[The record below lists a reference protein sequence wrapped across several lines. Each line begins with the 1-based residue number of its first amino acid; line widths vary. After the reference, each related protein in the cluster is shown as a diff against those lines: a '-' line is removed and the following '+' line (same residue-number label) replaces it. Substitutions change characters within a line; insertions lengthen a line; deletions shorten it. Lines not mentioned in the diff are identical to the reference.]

1 MEFRISVHPNR
12 NFKNLFMKYII
23 LLACCLNMFNAKATE
38 SEKVIKSKPEK
49 IIVYTQGAQVHR
61 NSQVN
66 LVAGQNTIIFS
77 GLENCIN
84 TSAIQAS
91 GNGNFIIADIQHEVH
106 YPELDKAKLNG
117 DVRYKKLLK
126 HVNDSIQE
134 LNYLLEENVAKSD
147 ALTTEKN
154 VLLNYSLYKGQS
166 KRDSIASL
174 KDGLSYLREKLFN
187 INSEQ
192 LKLKREREKLDAKKN
207 ALNDHLLNISN
218 ELANQNNS
226 GEVEKVDYRILVH
239 VIADQA
245 TQASI
250 NLNYYI
256 TNAGWTPSYDLRAIS
271 NEQNIKLTY
280 KAQIHQ
286 ESGIDWGNVK
296 LVLSTAN
303 PNRSYEL
310 PELSPLY
317 LGYTNYGYK
326 DKKVNAGAVPSLSY
340 NSNKEYAAK
349 ADLDKMN
356 DQEVVAQNAYDY
368 TTVNENVIETE
379 YEIKLNYNIPS
390 DGKEH
395 FAAIMV
401 KDLKTLYRYK
411 AIPKLNNNVY
421 LTAVLPDWE
430 DAITM
435 GGEASIYY
443 DGSYIGNT
451 NLTPGGTDD
460 TIQLSLGIDKN
471 VAIKRQK
478 IKDKCSQKVLDNDIL
493 HQYTFEITMKNS
505 RSNKIEIDIED
516 QLPLAYDKSVV
527 VERKELS
534 GAKYDEITGVLKWRS
549 TIQAKDSKKLT
560 LMYQIKAP
568 KTMPVAVN

>member
-1 MEFRISVHPNR
+1 
-12 NFKNLFMKYII
+12 MKS
-23 LLACCLNMFNAKATE
+23 LLIFVFCLTIVKANATE
-38 SEKVIKSKPEK
+38 TEKTIKSKPEK

-61 NSQVN
+61 NTLVN

-84 TSAIQAS
+84 ASAIQAS

-106 YPELDKAKLNG
+106 YPEFDKAKLNG

-126 HVNDSIQE
+126 QVNDSLLE
-134 LNYLLEENVAKSD
+134 LNYLIEDITYKSE
-147 ALTTEKN
+147 ALSTEKN
-154 VLLNYSLYKGQS
+154 VLLNYSLYNGQS

-174 KDGLSYLREKLFN
+174 KDGLTYLREKLFN
-187 INSEQ
+187 INTEQ
-192 LKLKREREKLDAKKN
+192 LKLKREREKLETKKTI
-207 ALNDHLLNISN
+207 LNERIVNVSR
-218 ELANQNNS
+218 ELANENNT
-226 GEVEKVDYRILVH
+226 GEVEQVDYRILVH

-245 TQASI
+245 TQATVS
-250 NLNYYI
+250 LNYYI
-256 TNAGWTPSYDLRAIS
+256 TNAGWTPSYDLRAMS
-271 NEQNIKLTY
+271 NEQNVKLTY

-303 PNRSYEL
+303 PNRSYNIPSL
-310 PELSPLY
+310 TPWY
-317 LGYTNYGYK
+317 LGYNPYLSNRKEGNLSTPASGAYEMDKSKVDDYK
-326 DKKVNAGAVPSLSY
+326 IVEKEAV
-340 NSNKEYAAK
+340 A
-349 ADLDKMN
+349 
-356 DQEVVAQNAYDY
+356 AQNAYDY
-368 TTVNENVIETE
+368 TSVSENVIETE

-401 KDLKTLYRYK
+401 KDLKTNYRYK

-421 LTAVLPDWE
+421 LTAVLSDWE

-443 DGSYIGNT
+443 DGSYVGNT
-451 NLTPGGTDD
+451 SLVPGGTED

-471 VAIKRQK
+471 IAIKRQK
-478 IKDKCSQKVLDNDIL
+478 IKEKCSQKVLDNDIL
-493 HQYTFEITMKNS
+493 HQYTYEITMKNS
-505 RSNKIEIDIED
+505 RATKIDIEVED
-516 QLPLAYDKSVV
+516 QLPLAQDKSVV
-527 VERKELS
+527 VDRKELS
-534 GAKYDEITGVLKWRS
+534 GAKYDEVTGILKWHS

-568 KTMPVAVN
+568 KYMSVAFN

>member
-1 MEFRISVHPNR
+1 
-12 NFKNLFMKYII
+12 MKS
-23 LLACCLNMFNAKATE
+23 LLIFVFCLTIVKANAAETE
-38 SEKVIKSKPEK
+38 KTIKSKPEK

-61 NSQVN
+61 NTLVN

-84 TSAIQAS
+84 ASAIQAS

-106 YPELDKAKLNG
+106 YPEFDKAKLNG
-117 DVRYKKLLK
+117 DVRYKKILK
-126 HVNDSIQE
+126 QVNDSLQE
-134 LNYLLEENVAKSD
+134 LNYLIEDITYKSD
-147 ALTTEKN
+147 ALSTEKN

-174 KDGLSYLREKLFN
+174 KDGLNYLREKLYN
-187 INSEQ
+187 INTEQ
-192 LKLKREREKLDAKKN
+192 LKLKREREKLEAKKII
-207 ALNDHLLNISN
+207 LNERVVNVSR
-218 ELANQNNS
+218 ELTNQNNT
-226 GEVEKVDYRILVH
+226 GEVEQVDYRILVH

-245 TQASI
+245 TQATVS
-250 NLNYYI
+250 LNYYI
-256 TNAGWTPSYDLRAIS
+256 TNAGWTPSYDLRAMS
-271 NEQNIKLTY
+271 NEQNVKLTY

-303 PNRSYEL
+303 PNRSYNI
-310 PELSPLY
+310 PSLSPWY
-317 LGYTNYGYK
+317 LGYNPYK
-326 DKKVNAGAVPSLSY
+326 QNNNKDSRVLSAPAAGAGYSDKAKKTDDFSDLEQEQ
-340 NSNKEYAAK
+340 KEVAA
-349 ADLDKMN
+349 L
-356 DQEVVAQNAYDY
+356 NAYDY
-368 TTVNENVIETE
+368 TSVSENVIETE

-401 KDLKTLYRYK
+401 KDLKTNYRYK

-421 LTAVLPDWE
+421 LTAVLSDWE

-443 DGSYIGNT
+443 DGSYVGNT
-451 NLTPGGTDD
+451 SLLPGGTED

-471 VAIKRQK
+471 IAIKRQK
-478 IKDKCSQKVLDNDIL
+478 IKEKCSQKVLDNDIL
-493 HQYTFEITMKNS
+493 HQYTYEITIKNS
-505 RSNKIEIDIED
+505 RATKIDIEVED
-516 QLPLAYDKSVV
+516 QLPLAQDKSVV
-527 VERKELS
+527 VDRKELS
-534 GAKYDEITGVLKWRS
+534 GAKYDEVTGILKWRS

-560 LMYQIKAP
+560 LMYQVKAP
-568 KTMPVAVN
+568 KYMSVAFN

>member
-1 MEFRISVHPNR
+1 
-12 NFKNLFMKYII
+12 MKS
-23 LLACCLNMFNAKATE
+23 LLIFVFCLTIVKANAAETE
-38 SEKVIKSKPEK
+38 KTIKSKPEK

-61 NSQVN
+61 NTLVN

-84 TSAIQAS
+84 ASAIQAS

-106 YPELDKAKLNG
+106 YPEFDKAKLNG

-126 HVNDSIQE
+126 QVNDSLQE
-134 LNYLLEENVAKSD
+134 LNYLIEDITYKSD
-147 ALTTEKN
+147 ALSTEKN

-174 KDGLSYLREKLFN
+174 KDGLNYLREKLYN
-187 INSEQ
+187 INTEQ
-192 LKLKREREKLDAKKN
+192 LKLKREREKLEAKKII
-207 ALNDHLLNISN
+207 LNERVVNVSR
-218 ELANQNNS
+218 ELTNQNNT
-226 GEVEKVDYRILVH
+226 GEVEQVDYRILVH

-245 TQASI
+245 TQATVS
-250 NLNYYI
+250 LNYYI
-256 TNAGWTPSYDLRAIS
+256 TNAGWTPSYDLRAMS
-271 NEQNIKLTY
+271 NEQNVKLTY

-303 PNRSYEL
+303 PNRSYNI
-310 PELSPLY
+310 PSLSPWY
-317 LGYTNYGYK
+317 LGYNPYK
-326 DKKVNAGAVPSLSY
+326 QNNNKDSRVLSAPAAGAGYSD
-340 NSNKEYAAK
+340 KAKK
-349 ADLDKMN
+349 ADDFSDLE
-356 DQEVVAQNAYDY
+356 QEQKEIAAQNAYDY
-368 TTVNENVIETE
+368 TSVSENVIETE

-401 KDLKTLYRYK
+401 KDLKTNYRYK

-421 LTAVLPDWE
+421 LTAVLSDWE

-443 DGSYIGNT
+443 DGSYVGNT
-451 NLTPGGTDD
+451 SLLPGGTED

-471 VAIKRQK
+471 IAIKRQK
-478 IKDKCSQKVLDNDIL
+478 IKEKCSQKVLDNDIL
-493 HQYTFEITMKNS
+493 HQYTYEITMKNS
-505 RSNKIEIDIED
+505 RATKIEIEVED
-516 QLPLAYDKSVV
+516 QLPLAQVKSVV
-527 VERKELS
+527 VDRKELS
-534 GAKYDEITGVLKWRS
+534 GAKYDEVTGILKWRS

-560 LMYQIKAP
+560 LMYQVKAP
-568 KTMPVAVN
+568 KYMSVAFN

>member
-1 MEFRISVHPNR
+1 
-12 NFKNLFMKYII
+12 MKS
-23 LLACCLNMFNAKATE
+23 LLIFVFCLTIVKANAAETE
-38 SEKVIKSKPEK
+38 KTIKSKPEK

-61 NSQVN
+61 NTLVN

-84 TSAIQAS
+84 ASAIQAS

-106 YPELDKAKLNG
+106 YPEFDKAKLNG

-126 HVNDSIQE
+126 QVNDSLQE
-134 LNYLLEENVAKSD
+134 LNYLIEDITYKSD
-147 ALTTEKN
+147 ALSTEKN

-174 KDGLSYLREKLFN
+174 KDGLTYLREKLYN
-187 INSEQ
+187 INTEQ
-192 LKLKREREKLDAKKN
+192 LKLKREREKLEAKKTI
-207 ALNDHLLNISN
+207 LNERIVNVSR
-218 ELANQNNS
+218 ELTNQNNT
-226 GEVEKVDYRILVH
+226 GEVEQVDYRILVH

-245 TQASI
+245 TQATVS
-250 NLNYYI
+250 LNYYI

-271 NEQNIKLTY
+271 SEQNVKLTY

-303 PNRSYEL
+303 PNRSYNI
-310 PELSPLY
+310 PSLSPWY
-317 LGYTNYGYK
+317 LGYNPYQQNRNK
-326 DKKVNAGAVPSLSY
+326 DSRVLSAPAAGAGYSD
-340 NSNKEYAAK
+340 KAKK
-349 ADLDKMN
+349 ADDFSDLE
-356 DQEVVAQNAYDY
+356 QEQKEIAAQNAYDY
-368 TTVNENVIETE
+368 TSVSENVIETE

-401 KDLKTLYRYK
+401 KDLKTNYRYK

-421 LTAVLPDWE
+421 LTAVLSDWE

-443 DGSYIGNT
+443 DGSYVGNT
-451 NLTPGGTDD
+451 SLLPGGTED

-471 VAIKRQK
+471 IAIKRQK
-478 IKDKCSQKVLDNDIL
+478 IKEKCSQKVLDNDIL
-493 HQYTFEITMKNS
+493 HQYTYEITMKNS
-505 RSNKIEIDIED
+505 RATKIEIEVED
-516 QLPLAYDKSVV
+516 QLPLAQDKSVV
-527 VERKELS
+527 VDRKELS
-534 GAKYDEITGVLKWRS
+534 GAKYDEVTGILKWRS

-568 KTMPVAVN
+568 KYMSVAFN

>member
-1 MEFRISVHPNR
+1 M
-12 NFKNLFMKYII
+12 KTLF
-23 LLACCLNMFNAKATE
+23 LLAFCCTIGLANATE
-38 SEKVIKSKPEK
+38 TEKTIKTKPEK

-61 NSQVN
+61 NTTLN

-84 TSAIQAS
+84 ASAIQAS
-91 GNGNFIIADIQHEVH
+91 GNGNFIIADIQHEIH
-106 YPELDKAKLNG
+106 YPEFDKAKLQG
-117 DVRYKKLLK
+117 DVRYKKLVK
-126 HVNDSIQE
+126 VINDSLQE
-134 LNYLLEENVAKSD
+134 IGYQLEDITFKAE

-154 VLLNYSLYKGQS
+154 VLLNYNLYKGLS
-166 KRDSIASL
+166 KKDSIAL
-174 KDGLSYLREKLFN
+174 LRDGLTYLREKLYN
-187 INSEQ
+187 INAEQ
-192 LKLKREREKLDAKKN
+192 LKLKREREKLEVRQAQ
-207 ALNDHLLNISN
+207 LNERINNISN
-218 ELANQNNS
+218 QLANQNS
-226 GEVEKVDYRILVH
+226 TGEEEKVDYRILVH
-239 VIADQA
+239 VIADLPTTA
-245 TQASI
+245 TI

-271 NEQNIKLTY
+271 NDQNVKLTY

-286 ESGIDWGNVK
+286 QSGTDWGNVK

-303 PNRSYEL
+303 PNRSYNL
-310 PELSPLY
+310 PNLSPWY
-317 LGYTNYGYK
+317 LGYNIYDNQK
-326 DKKVNAGAVPSLSY
+326 DKYAKAKMASPALAYGAVTRTDELNTITSLEA
-340 NSNKEYAAK
+340 KEDAK
-349 ADLDKMN
+349 
-356 DQEVVAQNAYDY
+356 NAYDY
-368 TTVNENVIETE
+368 TSVTENMIETE

-390 DGKEH
+390 DGKQH

-435 GGEASIYY
+435 AGEASIYY
-443 DGSYIGNT
+443 DGSYVGAT
-451 NLTPGGTDD
+451 SLSPGGTED

-478 IKDKCSQKVLDNDIL
+478 IKDKCSQKVLDNDII

-505 RSNKIEIDIED
+505 RAAKIEIEVED
-516 QLPLAYDKSVV
+516 QLPITQDKTITI
-527 VERKELS
+527 ERKELS
-534 GAKYDEITGVLKWRS
+534 GAKYDEVTGKLKWRS

-560 LMYQIKAP
+560 LTYQVKAP
-568 KTMPVAVN
+568 KNMPVAVN

>member
-1 MEFRISVHPNR
+1 
-12 NFKNLFMKYII
+12 MKYVI
-23 LLACCLNMFNAKATE
+23 LLACCLNIFNAKATE
-38 SEKVIKSKPEK
+38 SEKIIKSKPEK

-84 TSAIQAS
+84 ASAIQAS
-91 GNGNFIIADIQHEVH
+91 GNGNFIIADIQHEIH
-106 YPELDKAKLNG
+106 YPEFDKAKLNG

-134 LNYLLEENVAKSD
+134 LNYLIEENTAKSD
-147 ALTTEKN
+147 ALATEKN

-174 KDGLSYLREKLFN
+174 KDGLAYLREKLYN

-192 LKLKREREKLDAKKN
+192 LKLKREREKLEAKKIV
-207 ALNDHLLNISN
+207 LNERIINVTN
-218 ELANQNNS
+218 ELANQNNT
-226 GEVEKVDYRILVH
+226 GEVEQVDYRVIVH

-245 TQASI
+245 TAATI

-256 TNAGWTPSYDLRAIS
+256 TNAGWTPSYDLRA
-271 NEQNIKLTY
+271 NTNDQNVKLTY

-286 ESGIDWGNVK
+286 ESGIDWGSVK

-310 PELSPLY
+310 PELSPWY
-317 LGYTNYGYK
+317 LGYSPYEQKN
-326 DKKVNAGAVPSLSY
+326 KKGLLQTAPAYANGLSY
-340 NSNKEYAAK
+340 EK
-349 ADLDKMN
+349 ADDSKSAMMDKEEIV
-356 DQEVVAQNAYDY
+356 DAQNAYDY
-368 TTVNENVIETE
+368 TTVNENIIETE

-411 AIPKLNNNVY
+411 AIPKLNSNVY

-435 GGEASIYY
+435 SGEASIYY

-451 NLTPGGTDD
+451 SLTPGGTED

-471 VAIKRQK
+471 IAIKRQK

-505 RSNKIEIDIED
+505 RANKIEIEVED
-516 QLPLAYDKSVV
+516 QLPLSQDKSVV
-527 VERKELS
+527 IDRKDVS
-534 GAKYDEITGVLKWRS
+534 GAKYDELTGILKWRS
-549 TIQAKDSKKLT
+549 VVQSKDSKKLT
-560 LMYQIKAP
+560 LTYQIKAP
-568 KTMPVAVN
+568 KYMAVACN

>member
-1 MEFRISVHPNR
+1 
-12 NFKNLFMKYII
+12 MKS
-23 LLACCLNMFNAKATE
+23 LLIFVFCLTIVKANAAETE
-38 SEKVIKSKPEK
+38 KTIKSKPEK

-61 NSQVN
+61 NTLVN

-84 TSAIQAS
+84 ASAIQAS

-106 YPELDKAKLNG
+106 YPEFDKAKLNG

-126 HVNDSIQE
+126 QVNDSLQE
-134 LNYLLEENVAKSD
+134 LNYLIEDITSKSE

-174 KDGLSYLREKLFN
+174 KDGLTYLREKLYN
-187 INSEQ
+187 INTEQ
-192 LKLKREREKLDAKKN
+192 LKLKREREKLEAKKTI
-207 ALNDHLLNISN
+207 LNERIVNVSR
-218 ELANQNNS
+218 ELTNQNNT
-226 GEVEKVDYRILVH
+226 GEVEQVDYRILVH

-245 TQASI
+245 TQATVS
-250 NLNYYI
+250 LNYYI
-256 TNAGWTPSYDLRAIS
+256 TNAGWTPSYDLRAMS
-271 NEQNIKLTY
+271 SEQNVKLTY

-303 PNRSYEL
+303 PNRSYNI
-310 PELSPLY
+310 PSLSPWY
-317 LGYTNYGYK
+317 LGYNPYK
-326 DKKVNAGAVPSLSY
+326 QNNNKDSRVLSAPAAGAGYSD
-340 NSNKEYAAK
+340 KAKK
-349 ADLDKMN
+349 ADDYDLLEKE
-356 DQEVVAQNAYDY
+356 QEQSVVAQNAYEY
-368 TTVNENVIETE
+368 TSVSENVIETE

-401 KDLKTLYRYK
+401 KDLKTNYRYK

-421 LTAVLPDWE
+421 LTAVLSDWE

-443 DGSYIGNT
+443 DGSYVGNT
-451 NLTPGGTDD
+451 SLVPGGTED

-471 VAIKRQK
+471 IAIKRQK
-478 IKDKCSQKVLDNDIL
+478 IKEKCSQKVLDNDIL
-493 HQYTFEITMKNS
+493 HQYTYEITMKNS
-505 RSNKIEIDIED
+505 RATKIEIEVED
-516 QLPLAYDKSVV
+516 QLPLAQDKSVV
-527 VERKELS
+527 VDRKELS
-534 GAKYDEITGVLKWRS
+534 GAKYDEVTGILKWRS

-560 LMYQIKAP
+560 LMYQVKAP
-568 KTMPVAVN
+568 KYMAVAFN

>member
-1 MEFRISVHPNR
+1 
-12 NFKNLFMKYII
+12 MKS
-23 LLACCLNMFNAKATE
+23 LLIFVFCLTIVKANAAETE
-38 SEKVIKSKPEK
+38 KTIKSKPEK

-61 NSQVN
+61 NTLVN

-84 TSAIQAS
+84 ASAIQAS

-106 YPELDKAKLNG
+106 YPEFDKAKLNG

-126 HVNDSIQE
+126 QVNDSLQE
-134 LNYLLEENVAKSD
+134 LNYLIEDITYKSD
-147 ALTTEKN
+147 ALSTEKN
-154 VLLNYSLYKGQS
+154 VLLNYSLYKDQS

-174 KDGLSYLREKLFN
+174 KDGLNYLREKLYN
-187 INSEQ
+187 INTEQ
-192 LKLKREREKLDAKKN
+192 LKLKREREKLEAKKII
-207 ALNDHLLNISN
+207 LNERVVNVSR
-218 ELANQNNS
+218 ELTNQNNT
-226 GEVEKVDYRILVH
+226 GEVEQVDYRILVH

-245 TQASI
+245 TQATVS
-250 NLNYYI
+250 LNYYI
-256 TNAGWTPSYDLRAIS
+256 TNAGWTPSYDLRAMS
-271 NEQNIKLTY
+271 NEQNVKLTY

-303 PNRSYEL
+303 PNRSYNI
-310 PELSPLY
+310 PSLSPWY
-317 LGYTNYGYK
+317 LGYNPYK
-326 DKKVNAGAVPSLSY
+326 QNNNKDSRVLSAPAAGAGYSDKAKKTDDFSDLEQEQ
-340 NSNKEYAAK
+340 KEVAA
-349 ADLDKMN
+349 L
-356 DQEVVAQNAYDY
+356 NAYDY
-368 TTVNENVIETE
+368 TSVSENVIETE

-401 KDLKTLYRYK
+401 KDLKTNYRYK

-421 LTAVLPDWE
+421 LTAVLSDWE

-443 DGSYIGNT
+443 DGSYVGNT
-451 NLTPGGTDD
+451 SLLPGGTED

-471 VAIKRQK
+471 IAIKRQK
-478 IKDKCSQKVLDNDIL
+478 IKEKCLQKVLDNDIL
-493 HQYTFEITMKNS
+493 HQYTYEITMKNS
-505 RSNKIEIDIED
+505 RATKIDIEVED
-516 QLPLAYDKSVV
+516 QLPLAQDKSVV
-527 VERKELS
+527 VDRKELS
-534 GAKYDEITGVLKWRS
+534 GAKYDEVTGILKWRS

-560 LMYQIKAP
+560 LMYQVKAP
-568 KTMPVAVN
+568 KYMSVAFN

>member
-1 MEFRISVHPNR
+1 
-12 NFKNLFMKYII
+12 MKS
-23 LLACCLNMFNAKATE
+23 LLIFVFCLTIVKANAAETE
-38 SEKVIKSKPEK
+38 KTIKSKPEK

-61 NSQVN
+61 NALVN

-84 TSAIQAS
+84 ASAIQAS

-106 YPELDKAKLNG
+106 YPEFDKAKLNG

-126 HVNDSIQE
+126 QVNDSLQE
-134 LNYLLEENVAKSD
+134 LNYLIEDITYKSD
-147 ALTTEKN
+147 ALSTEKN

-174 KDGLSYLREKLFN
+174 KDGLTYLREKLYN
-187 INSEQ
+187 INTEQ
-192 LKLKREREKLDAKKN
+192 LKLKREREKLEAKKII
-207 ALNDHLLNISN
+207 LNERIVNVSR
-218 ELANQNNS
+218 ELTNQNNT
-226 GEVEKVDYRILVH
+226 GEVEQVDYRILVH

-245 TQASI
+245 TQATVS
-250 NLNYYI
+250 LNYYI
-256 TNAGWTPSYDLRAIS
+256 TNAGWTPSYDLRAMS
-271 NEQNIKLTY
+271 NEQNVKLTY

-286 ESGIDWGNVK
+286 ESGINWGNVK

-303 PNRSYEL
+303 PNRSYNI
-310 PELSPLY
+310 PSLSPWY
-317 LGYTNYGYK
+317 LGYNPYK
-326 DKKVNAGAVPSLSY
+326 QNNNKDSRVLSAPAAGAGYSDKAKKTDDFSDLEQEQ
-340 NSNKEYAAK
+340 KEVAA
-349 ADLDKMN
+349 L
-356 DQEVVAQNAYDY
+356 NAYDY
-368 TTVNENVIETE
+368 TSVSENVIETE

-401 KDLKTLYRYK
+401 KDLKTNYRYK

-421 LTAVLPDWE
+421 LTAVLSDWE

-443 DGSYIGNT
+443 DGSYVGNT
-451 NLTPGGTDD
+451 SLLPGGTED

-471 VAIKRQK
+471 IAIKRQK
-478 IKDKCSQKVLDNDIL
+478 IKEKCSQKVLDNDIL
-493 HQYTFEITMKNS
+493 HQYTYEITMKNS
-505 RSNKIEIDIED
+505 RATKIDIEVED
-516 QLPLAYDKSVV
+516 QLPLAQDKSVV
-527 VERKELS
+527 VDRKELS
-534 GAKYDEITGVLKWRS
+534 GAKYDEVTGILKWRS

-560 LMYQIKAP
+560 LMYQVKAP
-568 KTMPVAVN
+568 KYMSVAFN

>member
-1 MEFRISVHPNR
+1 
-12 NFKNLFMKYII
+12 MKYVI
-23 LLACCLNMFNAKATE
+23 LLACCLNIFIAKAIE
-38 SEKVIKSKPEK
+38 SEKTVKSKPEK

-61 NSQVN
+61 NALVN
-66 LVAGQNTIIFS
+66 LVAGQNTLIFS

-84 TSAIQAS
+84 ASAIQAS

-106 YPELDKAKLNG
+106 YPEFDKAKLNG

-126 HVNDSIQE
+126 HVNDSLKE
-134 LNYLLEENVAKSD
+134 LNYLIEDITLKYD
-147 ALTTEKN
+147 ALSTEKN

-174 KDGLSYLREKLFN
+174 KEGLSYLREKLYN
-187 INSEQ
+187 INTEQ
-192 LKLKREREKLDAKKN
+192 LKLKREREKLEAKKVI
-207 ALNDHLLNISN
+207 LNERIVNVSN
-218 ELANQNNS
+218 ELANENNS

-256 TNAGWTPSYDLRAIS
+256 TNAGWTPSYDLRANTS
-271 NEQNIKLTY
+271 DQNVKLTY

-286 ESGIDWGNVK
+286 QSGIDWGSVK

-303 PNRSYEL
+303 PNRSYNL
-310 PELSPLY
+310 PELSPWY
-317 LGYTNYGYK
+317 LGYTNYNYK
-326 DKKVNAGAVPSLSY
+326 NKKENYGSVPSSNSY
-340 NSNKEYAAK
+340 LEQSAKNS
-349 ADLDKMN
+349 ADMSLDK
-356 DQEVVAQNAYDY
+356 EVVAQNAYDY
-368 TTVNENVIETE
+368 TTVSENVIETE
-379 YEIKLNYNIPS
+379 YEIRLNYNIPS

-443 DGSYIGNT
+443 DGSYIGKT
-451 NLTPGGTDD
+451 NLTPGGTED
-460 TIQLSLGIDKN
+460 TMQLSLGIDKN
-471 VAIKRQK
+471 IAIKRQK
-478 IKDKCSQKVLDNDIL
+478 IKDKCSQKVLDNDII
-493 HQYTFEITMKNS
+493 HQYTFEIIMKNS
-505 RSNKIEIDIED
+505 RATKIEIEVED
-516 QLPLAYDKSVV
+516 QLPLTQDKSVSI
-527 VERKELS
+527 ERKELS
-534 GAKYDEITGVLKWRS
+534 GAKYDEVTGILKWR
-549 TIQAKDSKKLT
+549 TNIQAKDSKKLT
-560 LMYQIKAP
+560 LTYQIKAP
-568 KTMPVAVN
+568 KTMPVAIN

>member
-1 MEFRISVHPNR
+1 
-12 NFKNLFMKYII
+12 MKS
-23 LLACCLNMFNAKATE
+23 LLIFVFCLTIVKANAAETE
-38 SEKVIKSKPEK
+38 KTIKSKPEK

-61 NSQVN
+61 NTLVN

-84 TSAIQAS
+84 ASAIQAS

-106 YPELDKAKLNG
+106 YPEFDKAKLNG

-126 HVNDSIQE
+126 QVNDSLQE
-134 LNYLLEENVAKSD
+134 LNYLIEDITYKSD
-147 ALTTEKN
+147 ALSTEKN

-174 KDGLSYLREKLFN
+174 KNGLNYLREKLYN
-187 INSEQ
+187 INTEQ
-192 LKLKREREKLDAKKN
+192 LKLKREREKLEAKKII
-207 ALNDHLLNISN
+207 LNERVVNVSR
-218 ELANQNNS
+218 ELTNQNNT
-226 GEVEKVDYRILVH
+226 GEVEQVDYRILVH

-245 TQASI
+245 TQATVS
-250 NLNYYI
+250 LNYYI
-256 TNAGWTPSYDLRAIS
+256 TNAGWTPSYDLRAMS
-271 NEQNIKLTY
+271 NEQNVKLTY

-303 PNRSYEL
+303 PNRSYNI
-310 PELSPLY
+310 PSLSPWY
-317 LGYTNYGYK
+317 LGYNPYK
-326 DKKVNAGAVPSLSY
+326 QNNNKDSRVLSAPAAGAGYSDKAKKTDDFSDLEQEQ
-340 NSNKEYAAK
+340 KEVAA
-349 ADLDKMN
+349 L
-356 DQEVVAQNAYDY
+356 NAYDY
-368 TTVNENVIETE
+368 TSVSENVIETE

-401 KDLKTLYRYK
+401 KDLKTNYRYK

-421 LTAVLPDWE
+421 LTAVLSDWE

-443 DGSYIGNT
+443 DGSYVGNT
-451 NLTPGGTDD
+451 SLLPGGTED

-471 VAIKRQK
+471 IAIKRQK
-478 IKDKCSQKVLDNDIL
+478 IKEKCSQKVLDNDIL
-493 HQYTFEITMKNS
+493 HQYTYEITMKNS
-505 RSNKIEIDIED
+505 RATKIDIEVED
-516 QLPLAYDKSVV
+516 QLPLAQDKSVV
-527 VERKELS
+527 VDRKELS
-534 GAKYDEITGVLKWRS
+534 GAKYDEVTGILKWRS

-560 LMYQIKAP
+560 LMYQVKAP
-568 KTMPVAVN
+568 KYMSVAFN

>member
-1 MEFRISVHPNR
+1 
-12 NFKNLFMKYII
+12 MKS
-23 LLACCLNMFNAKATE
+23 LLIFVFCLTIVKANAAETE
-38 SEKVIKSKPEK
+38 KTIKSKPEK

-61 NSQVN
+61 NTLVN

-84 TSAIQAS
+84 ASAIQAS

-106 YPELDKAKLNG
+106 YPEFDKAKLNG

-126 HVNDSIQE
+126 QVNDSLQE
-134 LNYLLEENVAKSD
+134 LNYLIEDITYKSD
-147 ALTTEKN
+147 ALSTEKN

-174 KDGLSYLREKLFN
+174 KDGLNYLREKLYN
-187 INSEQ
+187 INTEQ
-192 LKLKREREKLDAKKN
+192 LKLKREREKLEAKKII
-207 ALNDHLLNISN
+207 LNERVVNVSR
-218 ELANQNNS
+218 ELTNQNNT
-226 GEVEKVDYRILVH
+226 GEVEQVDYRILVH

-245 TQASI
+245 TQATVS
-250 NLNYYI
+250 LNYYI
-256 TNAGWTPSYDLRAIS
+256 TNAGWTPSYDLRAMS
-271 NEQNIKLTY
+271 NEQNVKLTY

-303 PNRSYEL
+303 PNRSYNI
-310 PELSPLY
+310 PSLSPWY
-317 LGYTNYGYK
+317 LGYNPYK
-326 DKKVNAGAVPSLSY
+326 QNNNKDSRVLSAPAAGAGYSDKAKKTDDFSDLEQEQ
-340 NSNKEYAAK
+340 KEVAA
-349 ADLDKMN
+349 L
-356 DQEVVAQNAYDY
+356 NAYDY
-368 TTVNENVIETE
+368 TSVSENVIETE

-401 KDLKTLYRYK
+401 KDLKTNYRYK

-421 LTAVLPDWE
+421 LTAVLSDWE

-443 DGSYIGNT
+443 DGSYVGNT
-451 NLTPGGTDD
+451 SLLPGGTED

-471 VAIKRQK
+471 IAIKRQK
-478 IKDKCSQKVLDNDIL
+478 IKEKCLQKVLDNDIL
-493 HQYTFEITMKNS
+493 HQYTYEITMKNS
-505 RSNKIEIDIED
+505 RATKIDIEVED
-516 QLPLAYDKSVV
+516 QLPLAQDKSVV
-527 VERKELS
+527 VDRKELS
-534 GAKYDEITGVLKWRS
+534 GAKYDEVTGILKWRS

-560 LMYQIKAP
+560 LMYQVKAP
-568 KTMPVAVN
+568 KYMSVAFN

>member
-1 MEFRISVHPNR
+1 
-12 NFKNLFMKYII
+12 MKTI
-23 LLACCLNMFNAKATE
+23 LIFALCLTIVKANATE
-38 SEKVIKSKPEK
+38 IEKTIKSKPEK

-61 NSQVN
+61 NTLVN
-66 LVAGQNTIIFS
+66 LAAGQNTIIFS

-84 TSAIQAS
+84 ASAIQAS

-106 YPELDKAKLNG
+106 YPEFDKAKLNG

-126 HVNDSIQE
+126 QVNDSLQE
-134 LNYLLEENVAKSD
+134 LNYLIEDITSKAE
-147 ALTTEKN
+147 ALATEKN

-174 KDGLSYLREKLFN
+174 KDGLTYLREKLFN
-187 INSEQ
+187 INTEQ
-192 LKLKREREKLDAKKN
+192 LKLKREREKLEAKKTN
-207 ALNDHLLNISN
+207 LNERIANVSR
-218 ELANQNNS
+218 ELANENNT
-226 GEVEKVDYRILVH
+226 GEADKVDYRILVH

-245 TQASI
+245 TQATI

-271 NEQNIKLTY
+271 NEQNVKLTY

-286 ESGIDWGNVK
+286 ESGIDWGSVK

-303 PNRSYEL
+303 PNRSYNI
-310 PELSPLY
+310 PELSPWY
-317 LGYTNYGYK
+317 LGYNPYK
-326 DKKVNAGAVPSLSY
+326 I
-340 NSNKEYAAK
+340 NSNKDMRSLSAPAAG
-349 ADLDKMN
+349 AYDLDKAKKA
-356 DQEVVAQNAYDY
+356 DDYLSLEQEQKEIAAQNAYDY
-368 TTVNENVIETE
+368 TSVSENVIETE

-401 KDLKTLYRYK
+401 KDLKTNYRYK

-421 LTAVLPDWE
+421 LTAVLSDWE

-435 GGEASIYY
+435 GGQASIYY
-443 DGSYIGNT
+443 DGSYVGNT
-451 NLTPGGTDD
+451 SLTPGGTED

-471 VAIKRQK
+471 IAIKRQK
-478 IKDKCSQKVLDNDIL
+478 IKEKCSQKVLDNDII
-493 HQYTFEITMKNS
+493 HQYTYEITMKNS
-505 RSNKIEIDIED
+505 RATKIEIEVED
-516 QLPLAYDKSVV
+516 QLPLAQDKSVV
-527 VERKELS
+527 VDKKELS
-534 GAKYDEITGVLKWRS
+534 GAKYDEVTGILKWRS

-560 LMYQIKAP
+560 LMYQVKAP
-568 KTMPVAVN
+568 KYMAVAFN

>member
-1 MEFRISVHPNR
+1 
-12 NFKNLFMKYII
+12 MKS
-23 LLACCLNMFNAKATE
+23 LLIFVFCLTIVKADAAETE
-38 SEKVIKSKPEK
+38 KTIKSKPEK

-61 NSQVN
+61 NTLVN

-84 TSAIQAS
+84 ASAIQAS

-106 YPELDKAKLNG
+106 YPEFDKAKLNG

-126 HVNDSIQE
+126 QVNDSLQE
-134 LNYLLEENVAKSD
+134 LNYLIEDITYKSD
-147 ALTTEKN
+147 ALSTEKN

-174 KDGLSYLREKLFN
+174 KDGLTYLREKLYN
-187 INSEQ
+187 INTEQ
-192 LKLKREREKLDAKKN
+192 LKLKREREKLEAKKII
-207 ALNDHLLNISN
+207 LNERIVNVSR
-218 ELANQNNS
+218 ELTNQNNT
-226 GEVEKVDYRILVH
+226 GEVEQVDYRILVH

-245 TQASI
+245 TQATVS
-250 NLNYYI
+250 LNYYI
-256 TNAGWTPSYDLRAIS
+256 TNAGWTPSYDLRAMS
-271 NEQNIKLTY
+271 NEQNVKLTY

-303 PNRSYEL
+303 PNRSYNI
-310 PELSPLY
+310 PSLSPWY
-317 LGYTNYGYK
+317 LGYNPYK
-326 DKKVNAGAVPSLSY
+326 QNNNKDSRVLSAPAAGAGYSDKAKKTDDFSDLEQEQ
-340 NSNKEYAAK
+340 KEVAA
-349 ADLDKMN
+349 L
-356 DQEVVAQNAYDY
+356 NANDY
-368 TTVNENVIETE
+368 TSVSENVIETE

-401 KDLKTLYRYK
+401 KDLKTNYRYK

-421 LTAVLPDWE
+421 LTAVLSDWE

-443 DGSYIGNT
+443 DGSYVGNT
-451 NLTPGGTDD
+451 SLLPGGTED

-471 VAIKRQK
+471 IAIKRQK
-478 IKDKCSQKVLDNDIL
+478 IKEKCSQKVLDNDIL
-493 HQYTFEITMKNS
+493 HQYTYEITMKNS
-505 RSNKIEIDIED
+505 RATKIDIEVED
-516 QLPLAYDKSVV
+516 QLPLAQDKSVV

-534 GAKYDEITGVLKWRS
+534 GAKYDEVTGILKWRS

-560 LMYQIKAP
+560 LMYQVKAP
-568 KTMPVAVN
+568 KYMLVAFN

>member
-1 MEFRISVHPNR
+1 
-12 NFKNLFMKYII
+12 MKYII
-23 LLACCLNMFNAKATE
+23 LFACCLNIFTAKAAE
-38 SEKVIKSKPEK
+38 SEKTVKSKPEK
-49 IIVYTQGAQVHR
+49 IVVYTQGAQIHR

-66 LVAGQNTIIFS
+66 LVAGQNTLIFS

-84 TSAIQAS
+84 ASAIQAS

-106 YPELDKAKLNG
+106 YPEFDKAKLNG

-134 LNYLLEENVAKSD
+134 INYLIEEITAKTD

-187 INSEQ
+187 INAEQ
-192 LKLKREREKLDAKKN
+192 LKLKREREKLEAKKIV
-207 ALNDHLLNISN
+207 LNERIVNVSN
-218 ELANQNNS
+218 ELANQNNT

-245 TQASI
+245 TLATI

-271 NEQNIKLTY
+271 NEQNVKLTY

-286 ESGIDWGNVK
+286 QSGIDWGSVK

-303 PNRSYEL
+303 PNRSYNI
-310 PELSPLY
+310 PALSPWY
-317 LGYTNYGYK
+317 LGYTPYSQNN
-326 DKKVNAGAVPSLSY
+326 KKTKYGAVPSSANGLYESKTDDMKAVAME
-340 NSNKEYAAK
+340 KEMVT
-349 ADLDKMN
+349 D
-356 DQEVVAQNAYDY
+356 AQNAYDY
-368 TTVNENVIETE
+368 TTVTENMIETE
-379 YEIKLNYNIPS
+379 YEIRLNYNIPS

-401 KDLKTLYRYK
+401 KDLKTIYRYK

-443 DGSYIGNT
+443 DGSYIGET
-451 NLTPGGTDD
+451 NLTPGGTED
-460 TIQLSLGIDKN
+460 TMQLSLGIDKN
-471 VAIKRQK
+471 IAIKRQK

-505 RSNKIEIDIED
+505 RSSKIEIEVED
-516 QLPLAYDKSVV
+516 QLPLTLDKTVTI
-527 VERKELS
+527 ERKELS
-534 GAKYDEITGVLKWRS
+534 GGKYDELTGILKWR
-549 TIQAKDSKKLT
+549 THIQAKDNKKLT
-560 LMYQIKAP
+560 LTYQIKAP

>member
-1 MEFRISVHPNR
+1 
-12 NFKNLFMKYII
+12 MKYVI
-23 LLACCLNMFNAKATE
+23 LLACCLNIFTAKAIE
-38 SEKVIKSKPEK
+38 SEKTVKSKPEK

-61 NSQVN
+61 NSLVN
-66 LVAGQNTIIFS
+66 LVAGQNTLIFS

-84 TSAIQAS
+84 AAAIQAS

-106 YPELDKAKLNG
+106 YPEFDKAKLNG

-126 HVNDSIQE
+126 HVNDSLKE
-134 LNYLLEENVAKSD
+134 LNYLIEDITLKYD

-174 KDGLSYLREKLFN
+174 KEGLSYLREKLYN
-187 INSEQ
+187 INAEQ
-192 LKLKREREKLDAKKN
+192 LKLKREREKLEAKKVI
-207 ALNDHLLNISN
+207 LNERIVNVSN
-218 ELANQNNS
+218 ELANENNT

-256 TNAGWTPSYDLRAIS
+256 TNAGWTPSYDLRANTS
-271 NEQNIKLTY
+271 DQNVKLTY

-286 ESGIDWGNVK
+286 QSGIDWGSVK

-303 PNRSYEL
+303 PNRSYNL
-310 PELSPLY
+310 PELSPWY
-317 LGYTNYGYK
+317 LGYTNYNYK
-326 DKKVNAGAVPSLSY
+326 NKKANYGSVPSTNSY
-340 NSNKEYAAK
+340 LEQAADNKTSATM
-349 ADLDKMN
+349 DK
-356 DQEVVAQNAYDY
+356 EVIAQNAYDY
-368 TTVNENVIETE
+368 TTVSENIIETE
-379 YEIKLNYNIPS
+379 YEIRLNYNIPS

-435 GGEASIYY
+435 SGEASIYY
-443 DGSYIGNT
+443 DGSYIGET
-451 NLTPGGTDD
+451 NLVPGGTED
-460 TIQLSLGIDKN
+460 TMQLSLGIDKN
-471 VAIKRQK
+471 IAIKRQK
-478 IKDKCSQKVLDNDIL
+478 IKDKCSQKVLDNDII

-505 RSNKIEIDIED
+505 RAAKIEIEVED
-516 QLPLAYDKSVV
+516 QLPLSHDKSVSI
-527 VERKELS
+527 ERKELS
-534 GAKYDEITGVLKWRS
+534 GAKYDEVTGILKWR
-549 TIQAKDSKKLT
+549 TNIQAKDSKKLT
-560 LMYQIKAP
+560 LTYQIKAP